1 MNEETDTSR
10 YRATLWRKALE
21 RRGWKNIRKGFPMH
35 CVIEYHVLYRGY
47 LYSGRCKPLGLD
59 SSDVMTAGTTLFLL
73 RRTDMILEGVWRRA
87 RNQGAETG
95 RTARKFEP

>member
-1 MNEETDTSR
+1 MSEETEASK

-21 RRGWKNIRKGFPMH
+21 RRGWKNLRKGFPMNI
-35 CVIEYHVLYRGY
+35 VIEYHVLYRGY
-47 LYSGRCKPLGLD
+47 LYSGRCKPLGLN

-95 RTARKFEP
+95 RRARRFEP